1 MNPKEFSSFE
11 TEIFGSHRSSFDRKF
26 LKSSP
31 SKASWIGF
39 GMERGHQFQ
48 FWAMSLGSDLLPSNS
63 ERCDLKHI
71 SQKNLCDD
79 YGSDLKLFAIKTNH
93 LSAWVN
99 FQNYSANVAGVI
111 YEWANPH
118 GLFVLFHLV
127 ETMHKVDTHVVTIPS
142 CDSTVDT
149 MRLRRCIV
157 D

>member
-11 TEIFGSHRSSFDRKF
+11 TEIFGSHRLSFDRKF

-48 FWAMSLGSDLLPSNS
+48 FWAMSLGSDLLPLNS
-63 ERCDLKHI
+63 KRCDFNQFFFLK
-71 SQKNLCDD
+71 KNPC
-79 YGSDLKLFAIKTNH
+79 DLKLFAIKTNQ

-99 FQNYSANVAGVI
+99 FQNHSANVAGVI

-149 MRLRRCIV
+149 MRHRRCIV